1 MVIVIT
7 GTAGVGKTKV
17 GLLLSKELG
26 WYFEDADNLHSPEN
40 IEKMKSGI
48 PLNEA
53 DRTSWLAKAKLVVHK
68 FCKTGTNAV
77 FAFPGLTE
85 NHRRIVFGKNS
96 QVRIVHLVGSFEL
109 IEKRL
114 RSRGNHFFPV
124 QLLKTQIDLLE
135 PPKEAL
141 TVDVT
146 PPPDEIVKIIRKE
159 LKV

>member
-1 MVIVIT
+1 MVVVLT
-7 GTAGVGKTKV
+7 GVAGVGKTTV

-26 WYFEDADNLHSPEN
+26 WVFEDADNLHSIEN
-40 IEKMKSGI
+40 IKKMKSGLH
-48 PLNEA
+48 LNEE
-53 DRTSWLAKAKLVVHK
+53 DRSPWLAKAKLVVRK
-68 FCKTGTNAV
+68 FCKTRTNAV

-85 NHRRIVFGKNS
+85 NHRRIVLGDNS
-96 QVRIVHLVGSFEL
+96 QVQIVHLVGSFEL

-114 RSRGNHFFPV
+114 RSRSNYFFPV
-124 QLLKTQIDLLE
+124 QLLKTQFDLLE

-146 PPPDEIVKIIRKE
+146 PPPDEIVKIIRRE